1 MYIKRLLKI
10 QRKHIFY
17 SELLHISSKRVAQA
31 FLPPTG
37 LKFAV
42 DTIEGLRERIRCTLP
57 VEAYDSYEKLKAKS
71 EFL

>member
-1 MYIKRLLKI
+1 M
-10 QRKHIFY
+10 FY
-17 SELLHISSKRVAQA
+17 TELLRISSILVAQA

-42 DTIEGLRERIRCTLP
+42 DTLEGLRERIQCTLP